1 MASVGTFL
9 SPVGRDSFF
18 WARDALAV
26 RLRAAAAAVSAAG
39 CTGAPPEDV
48 VPVMGQSV
56 EAIVKVLPGSLLL
69 LQDGSWA
76 MVPVNRGVVVRDGY
90 VRASVVM
97 AVGGRMAEWASAK
110 LDSDVQGAVLGALTV
125 GAKAGSAAPTLAVAG
140 MPAKIQIEKDAA
152 GGEAISHVSL
162 SVEGSAAES
171 VTIPEALRR
180 LGLEVRPW
188 MGGQREAALFEACG
202 VLKLA
207 SAKTATISSSALL
220 GGGPMVNLGIANVS
234 WRSWA

>member
-1 MASVGTFL
+1 M
-9 SPVGRDSFF
+9 
-18 WARDALAV
+18 
-26 RLRAAAAAVSAAG
+26 
-39 CTGAPPEDV
+39 
-48 VPVMGQSV
+48 

-76 MVPVNRGVVVRDGY
+76 MVPVNRGVVVRDGD

-125 GAKAGSAAPTLAVAG
+125 GAKAGSAAPTLVVAG

-152 GGEAISHVSL
+152 GGDAISHVSL

-202 VLKLA
+202 VPKLA
-207 SAKTATISSSALL
+207 SAKKATITH
-220 GGGPMVNLGIANVS
+220 
-234 WRSWA
+234 